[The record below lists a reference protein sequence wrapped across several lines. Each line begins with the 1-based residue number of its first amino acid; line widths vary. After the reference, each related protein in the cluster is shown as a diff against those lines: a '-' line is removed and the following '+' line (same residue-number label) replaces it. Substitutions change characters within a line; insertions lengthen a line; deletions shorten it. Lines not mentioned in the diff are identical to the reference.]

1 MGESLP
7 SQLVVVR
14 RVVLLLC
21 TWIPFPSSVLWFQK
35 ELPGGVCA
43 HSCPRRLLPS
53 FQAGIPSH
61 LCLDAFPQPSASLQ
75 HTSIQCSWGPCHPQ
89 PCAMAVHVLG
99 LPLSIISLR
108 TGTSSTCTHT
118 MPSAEIFD
126 KYLIR
131 FDFIVS
137 IRVRETL
144 LYFHAIMQEVEGRCG
159 LGKNIVL
166 IRVLGRM

>member
-1 MGESLP
+1 
-7 SQLVVVR
+7 
-14 RVVLLLC
+14 
-21 TWIPFPSSVLWFQK
+21 
-35 ELPGGVCA
+35 
-43 HSCPRRLLPS
+43 
-53 FQAGIPSH
+53 
-61 LCLDAFPQPSASLQ
+61 
-75 HTSIQCSWGPCHPQ
+75 
-89 PCAMAVHVLG
+89 MAVHVLG
-99 LPLSIISLR
+99 LSLSIISLR
-108 TGTSSTCTHT
+108 TGTSSTCTLT

>member
-1 MGESLP
+1 MDPFSCL
-7 SQLVVVR
+7 SALVPER
-14 RVVLLLC
+14 TAR
-21 TWIPFPSSVLWFQK
+21 W
-35 ELPGGVCA
+35 GCA

-61 LCLDAFPQPSASLQ
+61 LCQDTFPPPSASLQ
-75 HTSIQCSWGPCHPQ
+75 HTGIQCSWGTCHPQ

-99 LPLSIISLR
+99 LSLSIISLR
-108 TGTSSTCTHT
+108 TGTSSTCTLT

-159 LGKNIVL
+159 LGKNIIL

>member
-1 MGESLP
+1 
-7 SQLVVVR
+7 
-14 RVVLLLC
+14 
-21 TWIPFPSSVLWFQK
+21 
-35 ELPGGVCA
+35 
-43 HSCPRRLLPS
+43 
-53 FQAGIPSH
+53 
-61 LCLDAFPQPSASLQ
+61 
-75 HTSIQCSWGPCHPQ
+75 
-89 PCAMAVHVLG
+89 
-99 LPLSIISLR
+99 
-108 TGTSSTCTHT
+108 

-159 LGKNIVL
+159 LGKNIIL